1 MIMSGCDVS
10 FEDKR
15 LAALYEYDVLDTPPE
30 ESFDRITRLVKMTM
44 QTPIAVVSLV
54 DRDRQ
59 WFKSR
64 QGSDTVETARD
75 ISFCTHTI
83 QKDEPLVVLNA
94 LDDPRFCESPLVTCE
109 NGVRLYVGVPLRTPT
124 GFNIGAL
131 CAIDTKPGVIS
142 PEQLNVMQDLA
153 RLVVDELELR
163 KLASIDSLTGAM
175 TGRSFKLE
183 ANKVLTTARRRKFDV
198 GCIMFDL
205 DHFKNVNDTYG
216 HAAGDQVLR
225 TVATICAGELRAADI
240 FGRVGGEEFALVL
253 PETSMAE
260 TLEVAERLRAK
271 FSAAPVTYAATDIKV
286 TASFGATVFS
296 EMDANFETAL
306 KRADGAL
313 YEAKGSGRNRVV
325 STDPSFVEQPILAAV
340 A

>member
-1 MIMSGCDVS
+1 MSSCDVN
-10 FEDKR
+10 FEEKR
-15 LAALYEYDVLDTPPE
+15 LAALYEYDILDTPPE
-30 ESFDRITRLVKMTM
+30 ESFDRITRLVRMTM
-44 QTPIAVVSLV
+44 GTPIAVVSLV

-59 WFKSR
+59 FFKSR
-64 QGSDTVETARD
+64 QGTETIETARD

-83 QKDEPLVVLNA
+83 QKHEPLVVLNA
-94 LDDPRFCESPLVTCE
+94 LEDPRFRDSPLVTCE

-124 GFNIGAL
+124 GFNIGSL
-131 CAIDTKPGVIS
+131 CAIDTKPGTVS
-142 PEQLNVMQDLA
+142 PDQLDVMQDLA

-183 ANKVLTTARRRKFDV
+183 ANKELGIARRRRLNF

-205 DHFKNVNDTYG
+205 DHFKSINDTHG
-216 HAAGDQVLR
+216 HGAGDLVLR
-225 TVATICAGELRAADI
+225 TVAAICAAELREADI

-253 PETSMAE
+253 PGTSMSE
-260 TLEVAERLRAK
+260 TLDVAERLRAK
-271 FSAAPVTYAATDIKV
+271 FAAAPVVYALAEINV
-286 TASFGATVFS
+286 TASFGATVFW
-296 EMDANFETAL
+296 EMDADFEVTL

-313 YEAKGSGRNRVV
+313 YEAKTSGRNRVV
-325 STDPSFVEQPILAAV
+325 SADPSFAQHAILAV